1 MFQIIQFIGGAR
13 KVAQWVRCLLPN
25 PMGLG
30 VIPGSHVVEGEI
42 LPLKVVIR
50 VPRSAVVC
58 TPYNRQINRQMTS
71 LK

>member
-1 MFQIIQFIGGAR
+1 M
-13 KVAQWVRCLLPN
+13 AQWVKCLLPN
-25 PMGLG
+25 PVGLR

-42 LPLKVVIR
+42 LPLKVVLG

-58 TPYNRQINRQMTS
+58 TPPNRQINRQMMS